1 MKKKSQS
8 NNKVQSHGGQ
18 NLMNLGQEEAK
29 QEDSSRATEVG
40 VGGKN
45 VFLFFPF
52 TVTVGAS

>member
-1 MKKKSQS
+1 
-8 NNKVQSHGGQ
+8 
-18 NLMNLGQEEAK
+18 MNLGQEEAK